1 MSVRARACRPSLSGE
16 ASRAHTIRAPRLVP
30 RARARHANR
39 YFVAYSKT
47 RARTLPIRQAD
58 FLKTA
63 DVANGENRV
72 RSMHETAF
80 CYVFGRILLF
90 FFFFL

>member
-1 MSVRARACRPSLSGE
+1 MRVRACRPSLSGE
-16 ASRAHTIRAPRLVP
+16 ASHAHTVRALRLVP

-47 RARTLPIRQAD
+47 RARTLPTRQAD
-58 FLKTA
+58 FSKTA
-63 DVANGENRV
+63 DGTNAEITSALCTKRLFAAFLVE
-72 RSMHETAF
+72 F
-80 CYVFGRILLF
+80 CYF